1 MKNCEFCNLD
11 KTKITNTIIEEYPNF
26 YIKVS
31 LGALVEGY
39 VLIISKRHICSMREL
54 NQEEKIE
61 YINII
66 KKYRD
71 LFFNKYDQFPII
83 FEHGTSR
90 KENVSASSIVHA
102 HTHIVNHNFKN
113 EKSILERLKL
123 KQIDDYCLERNDKSY
138 IFYMNSMGNQY
149 ITYEFEPISQMMRIY
164 IAKDLE
170 IQNKYDWKKY
180 PFTEN
185 VIQTIKKLLTEKN
198 KN

>member
-1 MKNCEFCNLD
+1 
-11 KTKITNTIIEEYPNF
+11 
-26 YIKVS
+26 
-31 LGALVEGY
+31 
-39 VLIISKRHICSMREL
+39 MREL